1 MPVIKWRESYSVGV
15 QIFDDE
21 HKVLLG
27 LINEMFDIV
36 RNNDE
41 VEKLSMTI
49 NKLIQYTQE
58 HFSDEE
64 QALEKINYPQLDE
77 HKKIHSCLLHDVTA
91 YKNRIDNRDE
101 DTILGLYHF
110 LRDWLLTHILEEDMQ
125 YKPFFAEES
134 AKAA

>member
-1 MPVIKWRESYSVGV
+1 MPVIKWRDSYSVGV
-15 QIFDDE
+15 QKFDDE

-27 LINEMFDIV
+27 LINEMFVIV
-36 RNNDE
+36 RKGDD
-41 VEKLSMTI
+41 VEKLSVTI

-64 QALEKINYPQLDE
+64 KALEEMNYPQLEE
-77 HKKIHSCLLHDVTA
+77 HKKIHSRLLHDVTA

-101 DTILGLYHF
+101 DTILVFYHF

-125 YKPFFAEES
+125 YKPFFAEEN